1 MFNNTMKHKNS
12 RLERKIHSDTIKRI
26 PTLLRDIYNKHGIK
40 IKQKKGLEIALSYL
54 LLTNI

>member
-1 MFNNTMKHKNS
+1 MKHKNS

-40 IKQKKGLEIALSYL
+40 IKQKKALRLHCHIYY
-54 LLTNI
+54 